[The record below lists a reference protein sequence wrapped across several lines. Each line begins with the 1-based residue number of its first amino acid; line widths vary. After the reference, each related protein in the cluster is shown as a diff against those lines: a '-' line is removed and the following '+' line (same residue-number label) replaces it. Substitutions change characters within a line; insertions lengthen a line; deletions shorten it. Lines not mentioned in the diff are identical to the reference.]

1 MRGTAMTLWLPSKAM
16 AWIAFTLVAAM
27 TAVALPAPASTIVAG
42 PATATSVAEAAGPS
56 TTTTPTTEPDR
67 PLVFADAAEERRFR
81 ELVLRLRCVM
91 CQNQSLADSDAMIAR
106 DLRAQILAMMRAGRS
121 DPEIEAFLV
130 ERYSDFVLYRPQVQ
144 PRTWLLWFGPALL
157 LLAGALWVAHLVRR
171 QARAPSAPPS
181 DEQEW

>member
-1 MRGTAMTLWLPSKAM
+1 MSLRLPAQVM
-16 AWIAFTLVAAM
+16 ACIAFALLAAM
-27 TAVALPAPASTIVAG
+27 PTAASTTPASTAAAAPVATVPVAPASAET
-42 PATATSVAEAAGPS
+42 PAAS
-56 TTTTPTTEPDR
+56 TPTTEPDR

-106 DLRAQILAMMRAGRS
+106 DLRAQILAMMREGRS
-121 DPEIEAFLV
+121 DPQIEAFLV

-157 LLAGALWVAHLVRR
+157 LLAGALWVVYLVRR

>member
-1 MRGTAMTLWLPSKAM
+1 MKR
-16 AWIAFTLVAAM
+16 
-27 TAVALPAPASTIVAG
+27 APASLIAAIGLAIIAATPVAALSV
-42 PATATSVAEAAGPS
+42 PATSVAPTPAASAASNSPA
-56 TTTTPTTEPDR
+56 TAATTPTTAPDR

-106 DLRAQILAMMRAGRS
+106 DLRAQILAMIRAGRS

-157 LLAGALWVAHLVRR
+157 LLAGAAWVAHLVRR
-171 QARAPSAPPS
+171 QPRPSSAPPS